1 MDNDKIKEYD
11 STMLISTP
19 SAAQLCEMMKSMILN
34 TPYFMSD
41 STVHLAIEYFKASFK
56 KDIEMNVNLSDD
68 DKVKQ
73 KEVVDTFC
81 FLGENNLKSQ
91 LNLQGRLIE

>member
-11 STMLISTP
+11 SAMLISTP

-68 DKVKQ
+68 DKDKQ
-73 KEVVDTFC
+73 KGSCRYLLSF
-81 FLGENNLKSQ
+81 
-91 LNLQGRLIE
+91 R